1 MGQPAIAIACVVV
14 ALAACGAGGFGQ
26 AAGSAA
32 SLPAIDGVVTGAEHI
47 YGNEINGHRAYTDL
61 AFVAGNQTLLAQL
74 DRSELVAAQAYAQR
88 LMTGNRTV
96 RALHITRIS
105 VIAGGRAL
113 INAVWNSNGAFVV
126 APVTRVLR
134 YHGRTLGTLLVS
146 VQDVVGFVRLI
157 GRDLG
162 AQAVVRGSS
171 GQVRTSLPAAASV
184 KLPSSG
190 SATIAGT
197 HYEVGSF
204 HLGGWGG
211 ETLTVWVL
219 KAP

>member
-14 ALAACGAGGFGQ
+14 ALAACGAGGPGQ

-32 SLPAIDGVVTGAEHI
+32 GPPAIDGVVTGAERI
-47 YGNEINGHRAYTDL
+47 YGNEINGHRAYSDL

-74 DRSELVAAQAYAQR
+74 GRGELAAAQAYAQR
-88 LMTGNRTV
+88 LMTHNHI
-96 RALHITRIS
+96 LHITRIS

-113 INAVWNSNGAFVV
+113 INTVWNSNGAFVV
-126 APVTRVLR
+126 APVTRALR
-134 YHGRTLGTLLVS
+134 YHGRTLGSLLVC

-157 GRDLG
+157 GRYLG

-171 GQVRTSLPAAASV
+171 GQVRTSLPAAAKV

-190 SATIAGT
+190 SATIAGKQ
-197 HYEVGSF
+197 YKVGSF
-204 HLGGWGG
+204 HLGGWEG

-219 KAP
+219 KAL